1 MSGGAGI
8 NMEKAHEAATLSI
21 SPPHCVG
28 GSLERDHVPFSR
40 RCHVTGLSTFPR
52 YASQGN
58 TVGRKKIRDIGVY
71 AIDSTSP
78 LYVSPGNTVF
88 VMQQCVCDWTLYF
101 FRGMHHFK

>member
-1 MSGGAGI
+1 MKLLRYIIHLCTVLEVAWRGI
-8 NMEKAHEAATLSI
+8 ISILSQV
-21 SPPHCVG
+21 SCDW
-28 GSLERDHVPFSR
+28 SLYFPAVCFSR
-40 RCHVTGLSTFPR
+40 EYRW
-52 YASQGN
+52 Q
-58 TVGRKKIRDIGVY
+58 KKIRDIGVY